1 MEKFPQKLLVEGLD
15 DLHVVLALCQK
26 FNVPENF
33 DIISVEG
40 LGNLE
45 KQLNLRL
52 KQSDTKTIGVIVD
65 ADTDIRSR
73 WQQIVNLFRSLSVFL
88 PEEIPATGL
97 IYNNPGQIKIGV
109 WVMPDNRLDGIL
121 EDFIAFLVPE
131 EDRLLPVV
139 KSNLD
144 SVEHEG
150 LHKYKAASRSKAVIH
165 SWLACQEEPGT
176 PLGLAITKK
185 YLALESDSCHL
196 FMNWLKNLYN
206 LAPSEASIS

>member
-1 MEKFPQKLLVEGLD
+1 MEKFPQKLLVEGHD

-33 DIISVEG
+33 DVISVDG

-65 ADTDIRSR
+65 ADTGLPSR
-73 WQQIVNLFRSLSVFL
+73 WQHIVSLFRSLKVLL
-88 PEEIPATGL
+88 PEEIPGTGL
-97 IYNNPGQIKIGV
+97 ICHNPDQPRVGV
-109 WVMPDNRLDGIL
+109 WIMPDNRLDGML
-121 EDFIAFLVPE
+121 EDFIAVLVPV
-131 EDRLLPVV
+131 DDKLLPEV

-144 SVEHEG
+144 TIEQKG
-150 LHKYKAASRSKAVIH
+150 LNKYKAETKSKAIIH
-165 SWLACQEEPGT
+165 SWLACQEDPGT

-185 YLALESDSCHL
+185 YLALESDTCLL

-206 LAPSEASIS
+206 PDN